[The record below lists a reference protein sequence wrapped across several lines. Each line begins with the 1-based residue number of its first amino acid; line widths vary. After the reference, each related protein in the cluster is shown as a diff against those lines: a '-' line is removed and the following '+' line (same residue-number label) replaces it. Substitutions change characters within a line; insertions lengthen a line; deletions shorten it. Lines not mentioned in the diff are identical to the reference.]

1 MPFENARVVDVQTD
15 SLLLET
21 EKSVRVLWPSHLLL
35 PSIESIDTANSI
47 VDVKLYKVDLT
58 SGAQVY
64 KELATLAQY
73 LPNSGD
79 TILTIPSI
87 TVNES
92 ICQVSIAVEARSL
105 PISQPQYKF
114 SLWSGVMYLVATS
127 TRDFRERCQ
136 QWADSQS
143 DGVGEELL
151 KRVSDVYSCPP
162 TLNRV
167 QSPNSGFESDIKNSE
182 VWPTDSYNVLL
193 RTLLNP
199 GISVCY
205 RQRNGFE

>member
-136 QWADSQS
+136 
-143 DGVGEELL
+143 
-151 KRVSDVYSCPP
+151 
-162 TLNRV
+162 
-167 QSPNSGFESDIKNSE
+167 SGLTHNQME
-182 VWPTDSYNVLL
+182 
-193 RTLLNP
+193 
-199 GISVCY
+199 
-205 RQRNGFE
+205 

>member
-1 MPFENARVVDVQTD
+1 M
-15 SLLLET
+15 
-21 EKSVRVLWPSHLLL
+21 
-35 PSIESIDTANSI
+35 
-47 VDVKLYKVDLT
+47 
-58 SGAQVY
+58 
-64 KELATLAQY
+64 ATLAQY

-151 KRVSDVYSCPP
+151 KRV
-162 TLNRV
+162 
-167 QSPNSGFESDIKNSE
+167 
-182 VWPTDSYNVLL
+182 
-193 RTLLNP
+193 
-199 GISVCY
+199 
-205 RQRNGFE
+205 